1 MFDELVLA
9 AELAFSAGV
18 DMAHDWKSGRRKG
31 QVSMA
36 AIGGIMGV
44 ILVLYVAL
52 LVIGKF
58 HPVILQNIEQTNDTI
73 AKSMLTDVDSNTQ
86 SSLSMTSM
94 VPFIGAIGLVLG
106 LLFGI
111 FR

>member
-1 MFDELVLA
+1 MFDDLKLA
-9 AELAFSAGV
+9 ARLGFEMGKQ
-18 DMAHDWKSGRRKG
+18 MARSWKKSKKKG

-36 AIGGIMGV
+36 AIGGIIGV
-44 ILVLYVAL
+44 ILLLYVAL

-58 HPVILQNIEQTNDTI
+58 HPVISQNIEATNDTI
-73 AKSMLTDVDSNTQ
+73 AKQMLTDVDSNTQ

-94 VPFIGAIGLVLG
+94 VPFIGAIALVLG

>member
-1 MFDELVLA
+1 
-9 AELAFSAGV
+9 
-18 DMAHDWKSGRRKG
+18 
-31 QVSMA
+31 MA
-36 AIGGIMGV
+36 AIGGIIGV
-44 ILVLYVAL
+44 ILLLYVAL

-58 HPVILQNIEQTNDTI
+58 HPVIEQNIQQTNDTI
-73 AKSMLTDVDSNTQ
+73 AKNMLTDVDSNTQ

-94 VPFIGAIGLVLG
+94 VPFIGAIALVLG

>member
-1 MFDELVLA
+1 VFDNLRLA
-9 AELAFSAGV
+9 AKLAFQMGV
-18 DMAHDWKSGRRKG
+18 QMAKEWKSGRRKG

-36 AIGGIMGV
+36 AIGGIVGV
-44 ILVLYVAL
+44 ILLLYVAL

-58 HPVILQNIEQTNDTI
+58 HPVITQNIQATNDTI
-73 AKSMLTDVDSNTQ
+73 AQSMLTDVDSNTQ
-86 SSLSMTSM
+86 SSLSMASM
-94 VPFIGAIGLVLG
+94 VPFIAAIALVLG